1 MNIIGEKLIKR
12 HIKAKKIKVTYFL
25 RNQIFMQTN
34 TKSASGGNF
43 FFDF

>member
-25 RNQIFMQTN
+25 RNL
-34 TKSASGGNF
+34 NF
-43 FFDF
+43 NFLINWNFTIDERNN